1 MKNVKW
7 TLLLLVSVLCLSIGY
22 SALNTDLSISG
33 EAIVRADAD
42 IRVTDIKLEST
53 ENLGTELYNPEFT
66 KNTTTVSV
74 NFPNANSSI
83 TYDVTITN
91 KTGQKIKVKDIS
103 EIINSN
109 SNIAYSIEGIEKDG
123 IYSGEEISFKITL
136 SNKTNTI
143 QEETLSLKYDLEVF
157 DGYTITL
164 VHDDEVLEN
173 NIDKEEATTNFND
186 ITVNDNDVVVKCNN
200 GAVPNY
206 KDNILNVSNVSN
218 NSTCEFYDSLNSSIN
233 ETDITENNFLIL
245 KNIQEDKT
253 YNIKSIMNFNLHGN
267 TIYGVF
273 NIQDDTKFFSDIDG
287 AVISHEFVTG
297 SVTTMSVY
305 YESVVSLDNVTI
317 TSSGSPINL
326 FAASTL
332 NINNSKIYS
341 TNQNASSGIWCHN
354 GNTTLNV
361 LNSYIEAPYGIG
373 GQGGIIVV
381 DNSEIYGFLRSGV
394 TVNAGYCGDI
404 SILNGSYIHAAF
416 NGINLVEENNGCS
429 NSILIDGNIDNYPI
443 IYGGNKSALLQENTI
458 TTINYG
464 ELYGITEPTIKGKLI
479 TRDNLELVTEDY
491 IQDGVTYKHS
501 YLK

>member
-1 MKNVKW
+1 MKRVG
-7 TLLLLVSVLCLSIGY
+7 LFILVAGVILGLSIGY
-22 SALNTDLSISG
+22 SAYNQELMISG
-33 EAIVRADAD
+33 DAYVRADVPIRITNIALEESTYGGLEEYSPEYSVNTTNMSVSLPTQNSTITYEVTIQNDTGGKIIIQD
-42 IRVTDIKLEST
+42 ILESILS
-53 ENLGTELYNPEFT
+53 NN
-66 KNTTTVSV
+66 N
-74 NFPNANSSI
+74 I
-83 TYDVTITN
+83 TYEINGIDV
-91 KTGQKIKVKDIS
+91 G
-103 EIINSN
+103 
-109 SNIAYSIEGIEKDG
+109 G
-123 IYSGEEISFKITL
+123 IYSDRIITFTITL
-136 SNKTNTI
+136 SNNTSI
-143 QEETLSLKYDLEVF
+143 EQSGILNLEYDIEIF

-218 NSTCEFYDSLNSSIN
+218 NSVCEFYDSLNNSIN
-233 ETDITENNFLIL
+233 ETDGTENNFLIL

-253 YNIKSIMNFNLHGN
+253 YSIKSVMNFNLHGN

-273 NIQDDTKFFSDIDG
+273 NIQDDTRFFSDIDG
-287 AVISHEFVTG
+287 AVISHEFVTD

-305 YESVVSLDNVTI
+305 YESVVNLDNVTI
-317 TSSGSPINL
+317 MSSGSPINL
-326 FAASTL
+326 FATSTL

-373 GQGGIIVV
+373 GQGGTIVV

-404 SILNGSYIHAAF
+404 SILNGSYIHAAV
-416 NGINLVEENNGCS
+416 NGINLVEENSSCS
-429 NSILIDGNIDNYPI
+429 NRILIDGNENTYPI
-443 IYGGNKSALLQENTI
+443 IYGGNKSALLQQNTT

-464 ELYGITEPTIKGKLI
+464 ELYGTIEPTIIGTLI
-479 TRDNLELVTEDY
+479 TRDNLSLITEDY
-491 IQDGVTYKHS
+491 LYEGVTYKRT
-501 YLK
+501 YLP